1 MKKLSFVIGVLAL
14 GLVASAPARA
24 DFVVVKFD
32 PGYCRIWWDSSM
44 KPYGTG
50 WHVVGRPYGDWPA
63 AWAALSAAWTNRT
76 CL

>member
-1 MKKLSFVIGVLAL
+1 MKKFAFAVSVFAL
-14 GLVASAPARA
+14 GFVASAPARA
-24 DFVVVKFD
+24 DYVVVKFD

-50 WHVVGRPYGDWPA
+50 WSFMGRPYADWPSA
-63 AWAALSAAWTNRT
+63 YAALTADWASKA